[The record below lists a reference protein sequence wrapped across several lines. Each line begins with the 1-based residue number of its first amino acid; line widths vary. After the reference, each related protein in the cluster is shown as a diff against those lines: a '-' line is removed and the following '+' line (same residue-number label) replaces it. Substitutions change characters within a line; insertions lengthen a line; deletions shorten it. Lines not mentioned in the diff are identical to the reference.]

1 MAEIPG
7 PGASVFGWY
16 ATFVGVLLGGAIV
29 GALLGWAE
37 YLRRTG
43 GRPHWRLL
51 ALSPLVLGVLPLT
64 VPGAIA
70 QLSRGIGT
78 AGMAVALLGIGL
90 GYGVSGLGPLLGRVL
105 AGGASLVAALALVLA
120 TTVISDGRVTVTE
133 PRGAWTMVLG
143 LTSILTLGLAASI
156 PFRPVT
162 DG

>member
-16 ATFVGVLLGGAIV
+16 ATFVGVLLGGVIV

-90 GYGVSGLGPLLGRVL
+90 GYGVSGRGSLVGRIL

-120 TTVISDGRVTVTE
+120 TTVISDGRVTVTD